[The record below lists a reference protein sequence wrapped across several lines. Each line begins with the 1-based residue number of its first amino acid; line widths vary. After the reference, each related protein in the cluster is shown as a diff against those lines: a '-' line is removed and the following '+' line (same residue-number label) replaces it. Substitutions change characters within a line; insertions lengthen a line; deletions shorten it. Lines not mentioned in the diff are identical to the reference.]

1 MSSFRAIDAHT
12 HVLPWGMLKPDI
24 VEALKKRA
32 KDLEASEH
40 IADDPSRIIQALD
53 EANVEKAFVI
63 GYASSEVMGLTESV
77 NDFTI
82 NYCANYPDRLLPF
95 GSPEVHSSVKVVT
108 ASMSRLLENGIRGI
122 KIHPCH
128 QLVYPNEYRTGGSN
142 ALEVIYS
149 MAEAANIPV
158 MIHTGTSIFPRSINR
173 FADPIY
179 VDDVAVD
186 FPKLKII
193 LAHGGRPIWMST
205 AFFLVRR
212 HENVYLDISGIPP
225 RALLDYFPRLES
237 ISDKTMFGSD
247 WPGPDVRSIKGNLEE
262 IRALPLSDEAK
273 RKILRETAL
282 KVIGR

>member
-1 MSSFRAIDAHT
+1 MTSFRAIDAHT

-24 VEALKKRA
+24 LEALKKRA
-32 KDLEASEH
+32 KDIQSSEH
-40 IADDPSRIIQALD
+40 IADDPSRIIRALD
-53 EANVEKAFVI
+53 EAGVEKAFVI
-63 GYASSEVMGLTESV
+63 GYASSEVMGLPEEV

-82 NYCANYPDRLLPF
+82 NYCANYPDRLMPF
-95 GSPEVHSSVKVVT
+95 GSPEMHESVEIVT
-108 ASMSRLLENGIRGI
+108 ASMTQLIENGIRGI

-128 QLVYPNEYRTGGSN
+128 QLVYPNEYRTGGSKV
-142 ALEVIYS
+142 LEVVYS
-149 MAEAANIPV
+149 MAEDAKIPV

-186 FPKLKII
+186 FPDLKII

-225 RALLDYFPRLES
+225 RALLEYFPRIEL
-237 ISDKTMFGSD
+237 IADKTMFGSD
-247 WPGPDVRSIKGNLEE
+247 WPGPDVRSIKGNVEE
-262 IRALPLSDEAK
+262 ILALPLSEGAK
-273 RKILRETAL
+273 HKILRETAL
-282 KVIGR
+282 KVIGS